1 MAQGQVAL
9 RAIIGCHNRCA
20 ERVKYERHV
29 PPHPCPLPHGEG
41 ERIVSRALRNLTRQM
56 YSSGG
61 VRGSLSFG
69 ERAGVRGNGAYS
81 NRTSQMIARTV
92 ALLESPNRDGA
103 SRRIP

>member
-1 MAQGQVAL
+1 VNGL
-9 RAIIGCHNRCA
+9 RTGGAARDYRMSQPVCGAR
-20 ERVKYERHV
+20 ETRT
-29 PPHPCPLPHGEG
+29 PCSPSPLPSPSWRG
-41 ERIVSRALRNLTRQM
+41 RIVSRALRNLTRQM

-69 ERAGVRGNGAYS
+69 ERAGVRGNRAYS
-81 NRTSQMIARTV
+81 NRTSQTFARTV